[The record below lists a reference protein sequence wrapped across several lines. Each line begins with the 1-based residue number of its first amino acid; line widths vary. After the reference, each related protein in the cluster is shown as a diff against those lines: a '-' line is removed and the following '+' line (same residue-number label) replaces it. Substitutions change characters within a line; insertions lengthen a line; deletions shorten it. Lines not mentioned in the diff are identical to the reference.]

1 MRTLGRRRREFL
13 VLETRTGRGGNRGD
27 SGWDPPQSPARGRGK
42 VGKPAQILGKAQK
55 CSGGKPR
62 KEVLLE
68 KQDKS
73 TAILQYKHECV

>member
-1 MRTLGRRRREFL
+1 MRTLGGRRREFL
-13 VLETRTGRGGNRGD
+13 VLETRTGRGGNRGG
-27 SGWDPPQSPARGRGK
+27 SGWDPPQSPARGPGE
-42 VGKPAQILGKAQK
+42 VGKPAQK
-55 CSGGKPR
+55 CSGGNPR